1 MLVRVIDRIRNFLA
15 LSRGVGFASWA
26 KSLARGL
33 DSAFV
38 FVECLVNTMASD
50 TRNRILSVAAR
61 LFEANGFE
69 GTAVAAI
76 LREADVNSGSLYHF
90 FPSKEALLVAV
101 LEKYVEVLEPA
112 LFGAAERAADDPI
125 ERVFAL
131 LELYRG
137 RLLVSGFSRGC
148 PVGDL
153 SLEIASRFPE
163 ARQLVDAYF
172 ESWTGRVNSWL
183 VAAGERLPAGTH
195 RRALAAHALSVL
207 QGGVMQARVASS
219 IDPFDDSVSQ
229 LRLLLDL
236 LGDEAGV
243 SHTFRPELRRA
254 PVAGSAR
261 RKQAVPSGAATPAV
275 AAAGTATSPAGED
288 DDAWWRAW

>member
-1 MLVRVIDRIRNFLA
+1 M
-15 LSRGVGFASWA
+15 
-26 KSLARGL
+26 GL
-33 DSAFV
+33 DSTFR

-112 LFGAAERAADDPI
+112 LLGAAERAADDPI
-125 ERVFAL
+125 EKVFAL

-163 ARQLVDAYF
+163 ARHLVDAYF
-172 ESWTGRVNSWL
+172 ESWTVRVESWL
-183 VAAGERLPAGTH
+183 VAAGERLPARTDRH
-195 RRALAAHALSVL
+195 ALAAHALSVL
-207 QGGVMQARVASS
+207 QGAVMQARVASS

-229 LRLLLDL
+229 LRLLVDL
-236 LGDEAGV
+236 LATETGVSRAFRSEAGR
-243 SHTFRPELRRA
+243 TDG
-254 PVAGSAR
+254 AGTAR
-261 RKQAVPSGAATPAV
+261 RKRPVPSGATASAV
-275 AAAGTATSPAGED
+275 AAAGTATSPAGEVTGED

>member
-1 MLVRVIDRIRNFLA
+1 
-15 LSRGVGFASWA
+15 
-26 KSLARGL
+26 
-33 DSAFV
+33 
-38 FVECLVNTMASD
+38 MASD

-112 LFGAAERAADDPI
+112 LLGAAERAADDPI
-125 ERVFAL
+125 EKVFAL

-148 PVGDL
+148 PVGEL

-163 ARQLVDAYF
+163 ARHLVDAYF
-172 ESWTGRVNSWL
+172 ESWTGRVESWL
-183 VAAGERLPAGTH
+183 VAAGDRLPSGADRH
-195 RRALAAHALSVL
+195 CLATHALSVL
-207 QGGVMQARVASS
+207 QGAVMQARVASS

-236 LGDEAGV
+236 SADETGV
-243 SHTFRPELRRA
+243 IRALRSGTGRTD
-254 PVAGSAR
+254 VAGTTR
-261 RKQAVPSGAATPAV
+261 RKQPVRSGATAPAV
-275 AAAGTATSPAGED
+275 AATGTATSPPVEMTGD